1 MSSIS
6 NYASGYSSTGGRRR
20 AVIAPSLQPDHA
32 AGFKPVAEQIM
43 AGIHSDLVELQAR
56 QGWVQIE
63 HEQGLAGV
71 QLLARGEAEIVAG
84 LEFTVLVLDADNT
97 FEANV
102 SG

>member
-1 MSSIS
+1 MSSVS
-6 NYASGYSSTGGRRR
+6 NCASGYNSTDGRRR
-20 AVIAPSLQPDHA
+20 AVIAQSLQPDHT
-32 AGFKPVAEQIM
+32 AGFKPVAEQIV

-63 HEQGLAGV
+63 YEQGLSGV
-71 QLLARGEAEIVAG
+71 QLLARCEAEIVAG
-84 LEFTVLVLDADNT
+84 VEFIVLVLDADNT